1 MENDILTDYLQ
12 GMIREDIPPLSR
24 EREYELSK
32 QIHAGSQEALDELV
46 LHNLRLVVYIVS
58 KMTAW
63 KHSAVPVEDLV
74 GFGNE
79 ALIRSA
85 KVWKP
90 TKGAGFA
97 SFAGNFIKRA
107 VTRELENLE
116 RLIRLPV
123 NVVEDIRRLN
133 YKEQRLMQAL
143 GRKPTTKE
151 LAQAM
156 NISEGRINQ
165 LRGYVIREPISLE
178 SYLIDKEE
186 ESDE

>member
-1 MENDILTDYLQ
+1 
-12 GMIREDIPPLSR
+12 MIREDIPQLTK
-24 EREYELSK
+24 EREYELATLI
-32 QIHAGSQEALDELV
+32 QRGDQDALDELV
-46 LHNLRLVVYIVS
+46 VHNLRLVVFIVS

-85 KVWKP
+85 KAWQP

-97 SFAGNFIKRA
+97 SFAGNFIRRA
-107 VTRELENLE
+107 VTRGLENFE

-123 NVVEDIRRLN
+123 NVVEDIRRLS
-133 YKEQRLMQAL
+133 YKEQRLTQIL
-143 GRKPTTKE
+143 GRRPNAKEMATEMGTT
-151 LAQAM
+151 
-156 NISEGRINQ
+156 EGRINQ
-165 LRGYVIREPISLE
+165 LRGYIAREPISLE
-178 SYLIDKEE
+178 SYLSDKEE